1 MKKTI
6 FDFAAMK
13 KKGEK
18 ITFLTCYDYPTACLC
33 EKASL
38 DMLLVGDSVGMTV
51 YGYQGTI
58 PVTMEQ
64 MIAHSQ
70 SVRKGAPNTFI
81 IGDMPFL
88 SYQLSVQD
96 AIYNAGRFYKEA
108 EVDAI
113 KLEGGRRV
121 IKQIEGIV
129 DAGMSVMGHIG
140 LTPQSSGQLGGFKA
154 QGRAAESA
162 MELIRDALA
171 IEKAG
176 AFAILLEAV
185 PPEVGKIIAEKCR
198 IPTLGIGAGMHVN
211 GQLLIVSDMLGMFEA
226 FTPRFVKKYANLSE
240 TIEKAFGD
248 YIEEVR
254 AEKFPQEKHCYRML
268 EGELEKLET
277 LLKKSL
283 IFN

>member
-6 FDFAAMK
+6 LNFAGMK

-18 ITFLTCYDYPTACLC
+18 ITYLTCYDYPMACLC
-33 EKASL
+33 EKAGF
-38 DMLLVGDSVGMTV
+38 DMLLVGDSLGMIV
-51 YGYQGTI
+51 YGYQGTN

-64 MIAHSQ
+64 MIVHSQ
-70 SVRKGAPNTFI
+70 AVRRGAPNTFI

-88 SYQLSVQD
+88 SYQQSVVD

-113 KLEGGRRV
+113 KLEGGRRI

-129 DAGMSVMGHIG
+129 EAGMSVMGHIG

-154 QGRAAESA
+154 QGLTAESA
-162 MELIRDALA
+162 MELIEDALA

-176 AFAILLEAV
+176 AFAVLLEAV
-185 PPEVGKIIAEKCR
+185 SPEVGKIIAEKCQV
-198 IPTLGIGAGMHVN
+198 PVLGIGGGIYVD
-211 GQLLIVSDMLGMFEA
+211 GQLLIVSDMLGMFQA
-226 FTPRFVKKYANLSE
+226 FTPKFVKKYTNLSE
-240 TIEKAFGD
+240 IIEKVFGD

-254 AEKFPQEKHCYRML
+254 TGKFPQEKHCYRMR
-268 EGELEKLET
+268 EGEPEKLKALLEKNR
-277 LLKKSL
+277 
-283 IFN
+283 I